1 MMPNKIMKLPKSV
14 YTLDIIRATILS
26 FPKGACQISDA
37 GEEWLID
44 LSVMQVPLLKDEL
57 LRRLEEFSLRAS
69 LEKRFSK
76 ERDAIIDLAF
86 GQQ

>member
-1 MMPNKIMKLPKSV
+1 MMPNQMMKLPKSA
-14 YTLDIIRATILS
+14 YSLDIIRAAILS
-26 FPKGACQISDA
+26 FPKGACQISDI

-44 LSVMQVPLLKDEL
+44 LSVMPIPLLKDEL

-76 ERDAIIDLAF
+76 ERDAILALAF